1 MSHIHFEI
9 VTPERIVYQDRIDE
23 VTINTENGE
32 ITILPKHTPLVSI
45 LRPGEMRVV
54 KDGQE
59 IFMAV
64 SGGFVEVQPESK
76 VIVVADA
83 ADRAEEIDQQKAED
97 ARKRA
102 EEIIANKTASSDV
115 VEAQASLAHALAQLK
130 VIRRRR
136 KNH

>member
-1 MSHIHFEI
+1 MIHFEI
-9 VTPERIVYQDRIDE
+9 VTPEKIVYQDRVDEITID
-23 VTINTENGE
+23 TQNGE
-32 ITILPKHTPLVSI
+32 ITILPKHTPLVSV
-45 LRPGEMRVV
+45 LRPGEMRLV

-64 SGGFVEVQPESK
+64 SCGFVEVQPDSK
-76 VIVVADA
+76 VIIVADA

-102 EEIIANKTASSDV
+102 EEIIANKTEKSEI

-130 VIRRRR
+130 VIRRR
-136 KNH
+136 KKSH